1 MEGKVSQVNIT
12 ISETKLAQLME
23 LGVLSGSE
31 ISSDDFV
38 VKELIQAMCLKG
50 CTSKLC
56 ANCSFSDQC
65 GSPVYH
71 QIVTISAASIL
82 TK

>member
-1 MEGKVSQVNIT
+1 MSQVTIT
-12 ISETKLAQLME
+12 ISEAKLAQLME

-31 ISSDDFV
+31 ISSEDFV

-65 GSPVYH
+65 GSPIHH
-71 QIVTISAASIL
+71 QVATIQATCIS